1 MLLTQL
7 LIGAFF
13 IAATVVLH
21 AVVLDRLMRFLMMR
35 SPAIRR
41 RFPGSW
47 KVIALT
53 VAALGVFGAH
63 IVEIW
68 IWALFYLTM
77 ESAEFQTL
85 EKALYFSTTSFTT
98 VGYGDIV
105 LGPQWRMLGSI
116 EAANG
121 FLLFGWSTA
130 FLFEVM
136 SKLYRGG
143 LTGRNSSAL

>member
-13 IAATVVLH
+13 IAATVILH
-21 AVVLDRLMRFLMMR
+21 AIVLDRLMRFLMMQG
-35 SPAIRR
+35 PAIRR

-53 VAALGVFGAH
+53 AAALGVFGAH

-68 IWALFYLTM
+68 IWALFYLTV

-121 FLLFGWSTA
+121 FLLFGWNTA